1 MKSSSKALLWLALL
15 LALIGVVLVLLF
27 QPQPPDQ
34 AQIASQLEAA
44 RAAGER
50 QDVSGVMKII
60 SEKYHDA
67 NVPGPTQLR
76 FILNKVMQGNGSAQI
91 TQSIPVISLQGDTA
105 TSTSHLRVV
114 TLPDNR
120 IVYDHDVTMQWKR
133 EDGTK
138 FWVVPTKVWRVVS
151 ADYGGFGF
159 E

>member
-15 LALIGVVLVLLF
+15 LAFIGVVLVLLF
-27 QPQPPDQ
+27 QPMPPDQ
-34 AQIASQLEAA
+34 TQIAAQLEGA

-50 QDVSGVMKII
+50 HDVGGVMQIF
-60 SEKYHDA
+60 SEKYHDS
-67 NVPGPTQLR
+67 NVPSPIQLR
-76 FILNKVMQGNGSAQI
+76 FILNKMMQGNGSAQI

-114 TLPDNR
+114 TTPDNR
-120 IVYDHDVTMQWKR
+120 VVYDHDVTMQWKR

-138 FWVVPTKVWRVVS
+138 FLVVPTKVWRVVS
-151 ADYGGFGF
+151 ADYGGFGL